1 MLLPTLSRYLH
12 PIYLVLLAFLFSIS
26 SANSASTNT
35 PTTNTELSNLCQKPA
50 PIHFAGYVEIGGIP
64 QWLQIRSNNCQFP
77 IILFLHGGPAN
88 PISPYADAIFNGWE
102 QQFTLVQWDQRASG
116 KTWLKTPA
124 VGGSTLSLAQM
135 AEDGLALTGLL
146 KANFPNAPV
155 ILSGSSWGSALG
167 VAMVQRDP
175 QLFAA
180 YVGSAQLVSGTEN
193 SKATYQQLL
202 TLVTAANDKENLAIL
217 RKLGAP
223 PYPKPNGI
231 VRRIT
236 RQYEAKVAE
245 PAPAQWWQPANPAE
259 MEANAAA
266 YEAAEE
272 YSFLQYTGFDVNTG
286 KTGHG
291 MMHDIEFMQNA
302 TEFKLPVYFIQGAG
316 DLVTVPALTQAYVDK
331 IKAPSKQLVMVKA
344 AGHNPNAPMIEA
356 QWQIMLQIRT
366 NLMINAASPRK

>member
-26 SANSASTNT
+26 NANS
-35 PTTNTELSNLCQKPA
+35 TTANKPLSDLCQKQQPVD
-50 PIHFAGYVEIGGIP
+50 FAGYVEIGGIP
-64 QWLQIRSNNCQFP
+64 QWLQIRGNNCQFP

-88 PISPYADAIFNGWE
+88 PISPYADAIFKGWE

-124 VGGSTLSLAQM
+124 TANSQLTLAQM
-135 AEDGLALTGLL
+135 AEDGLALTRIL
-146 KANFPNAPV
+146 KTNFANAPV

-167 VAMVQRDP
+167 VAMVQREP

-202 TLVTAANDKENLAIL
+202 TLVSAANDTENLALL

-223 PYPKPNGI
+223 PYAKPNGI
-231 VRRIT
+231 LRRMT
-236 RQYEAKVAE
+236 RQYEAKLAE
-245 PAPAQWWQPANPAE
+245 SAPAHWWQPANPAE
-259 MEANAAA
+259 MEANAQAF
-266 YEAAEE
+266 EAAEE

-291 MMHDIEFMQNA
+291 MMHDIEFLQNA
-302 TEFKLPVYFIQGAG
+302 TEFKLPVYFIQGEA
-316 DLVTVPALTQAYVDK
+316 DLVTVPALTKAYVDK
-331 IKAPSKQLVMVKA
+331 IKAPHKQLLMVKA
-344 AGHNPNAPMIEA
+344 AGHNPNAPMINA
-356 QWQIMLQIRT
+356 QWQIMLQIRAK
-366 NLMINAASPRK
+366 LSHHESSIQP

>member
-26 SANSASTNT
+26 NANS
-35 PTTNTELSNLCQKPA
+35 TTANKALSDLCQKQQPVD
-50 PIHFAGYVEIGGIP
+50 FAGYIDIGGIP
-64 QWLQIRSNNCQFP
+64 QWLQIRGNNCQFP

-88 PISPYADAIFNGWE
+88 PMSPYADAIFKGWE

-124 VGGSTLSLAQM
+124 TANSQLTLAQM
-135 AEDGLALTGLL
+135 AEDGLALTRIL
-146 KANFPNAPV
+146 KTNFANAPV

-167 VAMVQRDP
+167 VAMVQREP

-202 TLVTAANDKENLAIL
+202 TLVSAANDTENLALL

-223 PYPKPNGI
+223 PYAKPNGI
-231 VRRIT
+231 LRRMT
-236 RQYEAKVAE
+236 RQYEAKQAE
-245 PAPAQWWQPANPAE
+245 AAPAHWWQPAKSAHWWQPANPAE
-259 MEANAAA
+259 MEANAQAF
-266 YEAAEE
+266 EAAEE

-291 MMHDIEFMQNA
+291 MMHDIEFLQNA
-302 TEFKLPVYFIQGAG
+302 TEFKLPVYFIQGEA
-316 DLVTVPALTQAYVDK
+316 DLVTVPALTKAYVDK
-331 IKAPSKQLVMVKA
+331 IKAPHKQLLMVKA
-344 AGHNPNAPMIEA
+344 AGP
-356 QWQIMLQIRT
+356 
-366 NLMINAASPRK
+366 

>member
-1 MLLPTLSRYLH
+1 MLLPTLTRYLH
-12 PIYLVLLAFLFSIS
+12 PIYLVLLAFLLSIS
-26 SANSASTNT
+26 NANGS
-35 PTTNTELSNLCQKPA
+35 TTNKALSDLCKKQQPVD
-50 PIHFAGYVEIGGIP
+50 FAGYVEIGGIP
-64 QWLQIRSNNCQFP
+64 QWLQIRGNNCQFP

-88 PISPYADAIFNGWE
+88 PISPYADAIFKGWE

-124 VGGSTLSLAQM
+124 TANSQLTLAQM
-135 AEDGLALTGLL
+135 AADGLALTRIL
-146 KANFPNAPV
+146 KTNFANAPV

-167 VAMVQRDP
+167 VAMVQREP

-193 SKATYQQLL
+193 TKATYQQLL
-202 TLVTAANDKENLAIL
+202 TLVTAANDAENLALL

-223 PYPKPNGI
+223 PYAKPNGI
-231 VRRIT
+231 LRRIT
-236 RQYEAKVAE
+236 RQYEAKLAE
-245 PAPAQWWQPANPAE
+245 VAPAHWWQPANPAE
-259 MEANAAA
+259 MEANAEAF
-266 YEAAEE
+266 EAAEE

-302 TEFKLPVYFIQGAG
+302 TEFKLPVYFIQGEA

-331 IKAPSKQLVMVKA
+331 IKAPHKQLMMVKA
-344 AGHNPNAPMIEA
+344 AGHNPNPPMINA
-356 QWQIMLQIRT
+356 QWQIMLQIRAK
-366 NLMINAASPRK
+366 LSHHESSIQQ